1 VEWSRFKV
9 KSDNK
14 HSTEKIHCL
23 VGNTYMC
30 EPGDVGGY
38 IQAVVRSVDE
48 TIRAEAEITIGPIGI
63 DSMIKRII
71 EGALYS
77 GSLLSQVVLH

>member
-1 VEWSRFKV
+1 
-9 KSDNK
+9 
-14 HSTEKIHCL
+14 
-23 VGNTYMC
+23 MC

-48 TIRAEAEITIGPIGI
+48 TIRAEAEVTIGPIGI

-77 GSLLSQVVLH
+77 GSLLSQVVLHEKERSCNINVRLNARTIEFADEANN